1 MSKSQDTTLSTSISK
16 TNISKHAGVQASE
29 TVLILQGG
37 GSLGL
42 GFDSSG
48 NLWVADF
55 GNSRVLMYPKGTG
68 FTNGEA
74 ATIVLGQSS
83 FTTDTSDTTATTLRG
98 PFGLAF
104 DSSGNLWVSDQGNSR
119 VLKYTAI
126 TSWLEILNS
135 LLR

>member
-48 NLWVADF
+48 NLWVAD
-55 GNSRVLMYPKGTG
+55 
-68 FTNGEA
+68 
-74 ATIVLGQSS
+74 
-83 FTTDTSDTTATTLRG
+83 
-98 PFGLAF
+98 
-104 DSSGNLWVSDQGNSR
+104 QGNSR